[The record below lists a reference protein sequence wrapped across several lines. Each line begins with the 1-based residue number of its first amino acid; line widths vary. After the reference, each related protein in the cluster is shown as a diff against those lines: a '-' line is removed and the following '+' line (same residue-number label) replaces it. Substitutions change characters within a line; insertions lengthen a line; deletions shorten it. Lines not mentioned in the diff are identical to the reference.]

1 MKFLNNLPEN
11 ATLLHAFALWPD
23 TAGCIATLNQHVMRG
38 PSEFS
43 PPERELMAAYVSR
56 LNSCDYCSGVHF
68 ETAAAFGVDTALL
81 DQLITN
87 IDTAP
92 IDSRLR
98 PAFHLLR
105 QITLSASKVT
115 PEHFQSLKDAGL
127 SENAVHSVVLV
138 ASLFAFMNRYVDGLG
153 IRYEQRFAQ
162 VIAKRFK
169 AKGYQ

>member
-23 TAGCIATLNQHVMRG
+23 TAGCIAALNRHVMRG

-43 PPERELMAAYVSR
+43 PAERELMAAYVSR
-56 LNSCDYCSGVHF
+56 LNSCGYCSGVHI
-68 ETAAAFGVDTALL
+68 ETAAAFGVDAALL
-81 DQLITN
+81 EQLVAN

-92 IDSRLR
+92 IDDRLR
-98 PAFHLLR
+98 PVFRLLR
-105 QITLSASKVT
+105 ELTLSASKVT
-115 PEHFQSLKDAGL
+115 PEHIQSLKDAAF
-127 SENAVHSVVLV
+127 SENAIHSAILV

-153 IRYEQRFAQ
+153 IRYERRFAQ

-169 AKGYQ
+169 AKGYT